1 MTKNLESRLKRC
13 TELPSLPGIAVRIID
28 LCQQGEVEL
37 GSLSAIITQDPA
49 LAAKILRIANSPLYA
64 RRRKC
69 NNLRQA
75 VALLGLHATQ
85 SLALSFSLRHSF
97 SEQGKNGLDYSL
109 YWRRSVLA
117 ALSGRA
123 LAIRSGSSMVEEH
136 FLAALL
142 QDIGMLA
149 LDKAIPEIYSKVVV
163 AQHDHLQLKTA
174 EQHQLDTDHA
184 EVGAW
189 LLHSWNMPMHYQIA
203 IAGSHDPN
211 LAGSDGI
218 DRDFIR
224 NVAVTGPLADVWL
237 NDDRDLALHRASQ
250 AAMEWLGMDNDA
262 FLAILADIGKDLPE
276 MESLFEIDLIDDVQI
291 QNIQEQ
297 GRELLLIHNLQAM
310 QQGADIQH
318 EMKSLQSQAR
328 TLEEENRRDSLTG
341 LYNRAHLGRVLAEE
355 FTQATEHNWPLSVAF
370 IDLDHFKHIND
381 THGHQAGDRV
391 LLQVAH
397 TMMEIARDTD
407 VIARYGGEEFVLVL
421 AGCTTANAVRI
432 CERIVRAVAVK
443 PHDLGNGQEIG
454 VTVSIGISTHHEI
467 AEFDCP
473 EDLLRSADRALYTAK
488 IQGRNGVAIYD
499 SSVGNQ
505 VVQ

>member
-1 MTKNLESRLKRC
+1 MNRELESQLKYC
-13 TELPSLPGIAVRIID
+13 TDLPSLPGIAVQIIE

-37 GSLSAIITQDPA
+37 GSLSALITQDPA
-49 LAAKILRIANSPLYA
+49 LAAKILRVAISPLYA

-75 VALLGLHATQ
+75 VALLGLRATQ
-85 SLALSFSLRHSF
+85 SLALSFSLHHSF
-97 SEQGKNGLDYSL
+97 SGSGNNGMDYTL

-117 ALSGRA
+117 ALSARA
-123 LAIRSGSSMVEEH
+123 LAIRFGSSQVEEH

-149 LDKAIPEIYSKVVV
+149 LDKAIPEIYSKVAVV
-163 AQHDHLQLKTA
+163 QHDHLQLQAA
-174 EQHQLDTDHA
+174 EQRQLETDHA

-189 LLHSWNMPMHYQIA
+189 LLRSWNMPMQFQSA
-203 IAGSHDPN
+203 VAGSHDPS

-218 DRDFIR
+218 YHDFIR
-224 NVAVTGPLADVWL
+224 NVYVSGYLADVWMH
-237 NDDRDLALHRASQ
+237 DDRDLAMHRSAQ
-250 AAMEWLGMDNDA
+250 AALEWLGMDNDA
-262 FLAILADIGKDLPE
+262 FLAIVADIGKELPE
-276 MESLFEIDLIDDVQI
+276 MESLFEVDLIDDSQI
-291 QNIQEQ
+291 QNIIER

-310 QQGADIQH
+310 QQGVDIQH
-318 EMKSLQSQAR
+318 EIKSLQSQAR
-328 TLEEENRRDSLTG
+328 TLEEENRRDNLTG
-341 LYNRAHLGRVLAEE
+341 LYNRNHLDRVLSEE
-355 FTQATEHNWPLSVAF
+355 FTQATNHNWPLSVAF
-370 IDLDHFKHIND
+370 IDLDHFKGIND

-391 LLQVAH
+391 LLQVAR

-421 AGCTTANAVRI
+421 AGCNTANALRV
-432 CERIVRAVAVK
+432 CERIVRSIAGK
-443 PHDLGNGQEIG
+443 PHDLGDGQAIS
-454 VTVSIGISTHHEI
+454 VTVSIGIATHHEI

-488 IQGRNGVAIYD
+488 IQGRNCVAIYD
-499 SSVGNQ
+499 SSVGSQ

>member
-1 MTKNLESRLKRC
+1 MNKQLELRLKHC
-13 TELPSLPGIAVRIID
+13 TNLPTLPGIALRIIE
-28 LCQQGEVEL
+28 LSQEGEVDL
-37 GSLSAIITQDPA
+37 GSLSALITQDPA
-49 LAAKILRIANSPLYA
+49 LAAKILSVANSPLYA

-75 VALLGLHATQ
+75 VALLGLRATQ

-97 SEQGKNGLDYSL
+97 SGQGNNGMDYTL

-123 LAIRSGSSMVEEH
+123 LAIRSGSAVVEEH

-149 LDKAIPEIYSKVVV
+149 LDKAIPDIYSKIAVV
-163 AQHDHLQLKTA
+163 QHDHLQLQVA
-174 EQHQLDTDHA
+174 ERRELDTDHA
-184 EVGAW
+184 EIGAW
-189 LLHSWNMPMHYQIA
+189 LLRSWNMPMHYQSA
-203 IAGSHDPN
+203 VAGSHDPS

-218 DRDFIR
+218 DRDFIL
-224 NVAVTGPLADVWL
+224 NVAVTGHLADVWL
-237 NDDRDLALHRASQ
+237 HDDLDLAMHRAAQ
-250 AAMEWLGMDNDA
+250 AALEWLGMDNDA
-262 FLAILADIGKDLPE
+262 FLAIVADIGKELPE
-276 MESLFEIDLIDDVQI
+276 MESLFEIDLIDDRQI

-297 GRELLLIHNLQAM
+297 GQELLLIHNLQAL
-310 QQGADIQH
+310 QQAVDIQH
-318 EMKSLQSQAR
+318 EMQSLQSQAR

-341 LYNRAHLGRVLAEE
+341 LYNRAHLGQVLAEE
-355 FTQATEHNWPLSVAF
+355 FTQATNHNWPLSVAF
-370 IDLDHFKHIND
+370 IDLDHFKGIND

-421 AGCTTANAVRI
+421 AGCNTANAGRI
-432 CERIVRAVAVK
+432 CERIVRAIAAK
-443 PHDLGNGQEIG
+443 THDLGNGQEIG
-454 VTVSIGISTHHEI
+454 VTVSIGIATHHEI

-499 SSVGNQ
+499 SSVGSQ
-505 VVQ
+505 VAQ